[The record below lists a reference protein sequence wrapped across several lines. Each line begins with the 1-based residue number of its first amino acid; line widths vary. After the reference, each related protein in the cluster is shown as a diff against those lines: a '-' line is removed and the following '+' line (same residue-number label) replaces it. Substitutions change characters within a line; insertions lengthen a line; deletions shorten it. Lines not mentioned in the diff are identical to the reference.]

1 MVTDIPLNQFNHKI
15 TIFFNQIE
23 FFALFWVFSD
33 INFAMSTNNNHF

>member
-23 FFALFWVFSD
+23 FFAPFRVLSCITFV
-33 INFAMSTNNNHF
+33 M